1 SNSRLGPYDKV
12 KVQLVLKKE
21 HKYAKPVTI
30 GYDRVD
36 GLENIKGPAFSD
48 WMLPMK
54 VSDFKAD
61 PDGRISAFYKQQGID
76 DGATLIAIEHIPSFR
91 FGDVMIDGMKPM
103 TSKAKLMFS
112 DAMFSM
118 AVSGAAISGQ
128 PSDYFAEAD
137 SFKRYVK
144 GGGFQNMRY
153 CLGIRTNQ
161 GQHSF
166 YLPLEY
172 SLGQKFDDAEDELQI
187 GALST
192 ETRLVLLDTYLGEQQ
207 LRLREQD
214 LMVESFTLMAS

>member
-1 SNSRLGPYDKV
+1 
-12 KVQLVLKKE
+12 
-21 HKYAKPVTI
+21 
-30 GYDRVD
+30 
-36 GLENIKGPAFSD
+36 
-48 WMLPMK
+48 M
-54 VSDFKAD
+54 
-61 PDGRISAFYKQQGID
+61 
-76 DGATLIAIEHIPSFR
+76 IAIEHIPSFR

-166 YLPLEY
+166 YLPQEY

-192 ETRLVLLDTYLGEQQ
+192 ETRLVLLDTCLGEQQ

-214 LMVESFTLMAS
+214 LMVESFTLKASEGDKNTIPILHGIKQQVVAIDTKASGLNFFNERKWYQSADNIWRDGFSWGNKKKD

>member
-1 SNSRLGPYDKV
+1 M
-12 KVQLVLKKE
+12 QLILKKE

-118 AVSGAAISGQ
+118 AVSKRFHGCHFLEIFTGKKKYG
-128 PSDYFAEAD
+128 D
-137 SFKRYVK
+137 FK
-144 GGGFQNMRY
+144 
-153 CLGIRTNQ
+153 
-161 GQHSF
+161 S
-166 YLPLEY
+166 
-172 SLGQKFDDAEDELQI
+172 A
-187 GALST
+187 
-192 ETRLVLLDTYLGEQQ
+192 
-207 LRLREQD
+207 
-214 LMVESFTLMAS
+214 VEFFSR